1 MSAERLSRKYHHS
14 PRPPLVESES
24 RQQISLC
31 QVENAQLHAT
41 RVAFRRSLRLAT
53 CQSENSALSS
63 RTSRS
68 VSRRATPCRPGEATS
83 ASSRLRS
90 AQSASIAR
98 SLSSRDIRLIAN
110 VIPTSIIWSIKCPP
124 ARPNRRTAGENAL
137 RLQQPHSNSPEPSD
151 LSSESL
157 AKEDCPAGRR
167 FAATHFGMLPY
178 HSSNAA
184 KLK

>member
-98 SLSSRDIRLIAN
+98 SLSSRDMRLIAN

-124 ARPNRRTAGENAL
+124 ARPNRRRECA
-137 RLQQPHSNSPEPSD
+137 
-151 LSSESL
+151 
-157 AKEDCPAGRR
+157 PAGTTTFQFSLTVRPVLR
-167 FAATHFGMLPY
+167 KFGEGVLPSRAAVRCSAL
-178 HSSNAA
+178 SQAA
-184 KLK
+184 VS